1 MLVPLADKMGL
12 SISAA
17 GHYRSSVPNEVS
29 RQIVY
34 VVETAAGQETLSPA
48 DFAKKYG
55 WKNDPEQVR
64 LAP

>member
-1 MLVPLADKMGL
+1 MHGGFDPLA
-12 SISAA
+12 ISAA
-17 GHYRSSVPNEVS
+17 GHYRASLPNEVS

-34 VVETAAGQETLSPA
+34 VVETAEGQETLSPA

-55 WKNDPEQVR
+55 WQNDPEQVR